1 MTDKY
6 IILST
11 KRFEKIENDIH
22 EIKKNNN
29 KTSILMEDIHL
40 KITALLFNIN
50 KKGEIQRNCND
61 EKLNNNI
68 KPDKSIYD

>member
-1 MTDKY
+1 MSDKY

-11 KRFEKIENDIH
+11 KRFEKIENDIY

-50 KKGEIQRNCND
+50 TKGDIKRHCND

-68 KPDKSIYD
+68 KSDKSIYD